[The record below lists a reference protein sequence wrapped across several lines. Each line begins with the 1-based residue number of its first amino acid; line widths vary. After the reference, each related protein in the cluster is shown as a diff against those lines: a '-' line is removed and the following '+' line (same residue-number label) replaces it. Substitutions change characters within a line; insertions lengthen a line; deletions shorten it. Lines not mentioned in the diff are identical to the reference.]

1 MKKFSIFLPAFQAND
16 LKEKNLF
23 SFQIMTINF
32 CLSDPLSSL
41 FIFIPNFCGPWQ
53 NCAKVI
59 GGLLREDPIELG
71 L

>member
-1 MKKFSIFLPAFQAND
+1 MKKFSIFLPAIQAND

-32 CLSDPLSSL
+32 CLSGPLSSL
-41 FIFIPNFCGPWQ
+41 FFPNFCGPWQ
-53 NCAKVI
+53 NCAKAI
-59 GGLLREDPIELG
+59 SGLLHEDPIELG